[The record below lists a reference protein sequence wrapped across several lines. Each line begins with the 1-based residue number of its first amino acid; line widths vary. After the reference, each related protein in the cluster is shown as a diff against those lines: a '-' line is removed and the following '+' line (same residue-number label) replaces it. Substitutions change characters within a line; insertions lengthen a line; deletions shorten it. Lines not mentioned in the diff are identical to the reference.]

1 MISSRRRGAMIET
14 FYTTSLINWCD
25 SVVPWSYPKSRH
37 VSRAYCSVYK
47 RRGCA
52 TLNRKMCSIG
62 PKFVRYRSQTGSSWM
77 NDYSLVQYLCTF
89 RMEGKGMGQEGWRW
103 RREGRRTGVTS
114 GFPMIW
120 PGDLIA
126 ALVGWYSDSV
136 LQLNC
141 KIANS
146 DCDSVNVS
154 TKESTQ
160 TIRHFMR
167 NCSAR
172 IDKKPSCR

>member
-1 MISSRRRGAMIET
+1 MHFQDG
-14 FYTTSLINWCD
+14 
-25 SVVPWSYPKSRH
+25 
-37 VSRAYCSVYK
+37 
-47 RRGCA
+47 
-52 TLNRKMCSIG
+52 
-62 PKFVRYRSQTGSSWM
+62 
-77 NDYSLVQYLCTF
+77 
-89 RMEGKGMGQEGWRW
+89 
-103 RREGRRTGVTS
+103 REGDGTGGMEVKEGGKKNRVTS

-126 ALVGWYSDSV
+126 ALVGLCSDSV

-141 KIANS
+141 KRANS